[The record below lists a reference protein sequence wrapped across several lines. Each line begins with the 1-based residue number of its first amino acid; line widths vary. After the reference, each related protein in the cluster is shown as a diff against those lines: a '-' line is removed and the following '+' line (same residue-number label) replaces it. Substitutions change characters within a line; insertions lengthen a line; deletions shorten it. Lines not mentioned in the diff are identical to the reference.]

1 MSVDELR
8 AYEPGGVS
16 STAVGAEESLPL
28 AARLRTISRA
38 SAAITATIAVVS
50 LLGWVAHLQ
59 VLTRIVAGLP
69 SLKANAAVALVLAS
83 FAVVAYAHSGPRCG
97 VRYVGAVCAA
107 VVLVVGATTLAEYA
121 FGWRL
126 GIDQLLFHDQ
136 PGPHVPYPGRPAA
149 NAALS
154 FVLVG
159 LALLFWE
166 VRLRGVWVS
175 HVLAWVTATLGL
187 LALAGYATG
196 AQALASLPSG
206 QGIALG
212 AALGVI
218 LLSLSILL
226 ARPERGEIALLAS
239 GGHGGLVLRR
249 LLPVALFLLPA
260 CAGLS
265 LAGQRLGW
273 FSSATGA
280 WLSAIV
286 GTLALVAIAW
296 AVAVASESAEQ
307 AAGRLAAVVESS
319 EDAIISMTV
328 AGVIV
333 SWNAAAERTY
343 GYSAAGAVGQHIAIL
358 SPPGRAREQAQ
369 LLARVAAGERVR
381 HLEVVRRRRDGG
393 LLDVSL
399 TLSPVRDRAGRIVG
413 MSAIARDFT
422 EHKRAERELER
433 LAQAAEH
440 SSDVVISFDL
450 ERRIRHWNRGAERV
464 FGVRAEEAIGR
475 SVDQQLSM
483 LAESEETSAAA
494 KHAIGRALAGESVRL
509 EVQRRRQDGTVIDLE
524 ITVAPWGV
532 DGRVVGATS
541 AGVDVSERK
550 RAERELERLAQAA
563 EFGADAIVSFDLEMC
578 VRCWNL
584 GAERL
589 SGFTAAE
596 VLGLSIDELNALT
609 DEPPETGIRARA
621 AIARILRGES
631 GYQVEA
637 QRRHKD
643 GTVYDVLSTFVAWRV
658 DGRVVGATNT
668 TVDITERK
676 RAERELARLAQAVEH
691 GSDAILSFDRELR
704 IRYWNA
710 GAERLYGYEAAEV
723 LGLRTFEVAA
733 LVSESPQAIAESQ
746 SAVDRALGG
755 ERVSQ
760 LEARHR
766 HKDGTEFDA
775 LITVT
780 PWRVGEQVIGATTTA
795 VDISQRKRA
804 ERERE
809 RALAD
814 LEEAQRIATL
824 GSWTWVP
831 ASGQASWSAQMYEIF
846 GRDPADGPVTG
857 EALLMY
863 VHPEDRDRAADY
875 AQMSVGACAVELDCR
890 IIVSGAERALH
901 VLAYADPARSD
912 GYLGTVQD
920 VSKTRAVERALRAA
934 EERFRRAF
942 EGAPTGMA
950 LLSLD
955 WRLEQVNAALAALV
969 GCTRQELEGELL
981 SKLLHPADVELAT
994 EQLRALALGE
1004 HQRIAVEMRIMSA
1017 AGATVDV
1024 IMHASALRHGNDE
1037 PTRLLCQVQDITER
1051 KRFESELQFM
1061 ADHDP
1066 LTGLMN
1072 RRKFEAELDR
1082 HVEHVK
1088 RYGSQSALLMLD
1100 IDNFKAVN
1108 DTLGHNAGDELI
1120 ISIAGVLNQRV
1131 RASDVL
1137 ARLGGDEFAVLL
1149 PRADQAEAAQVADA
1163 LVRAVR
1169 ENAALLGGQRQ
1180 KVTTSVGI
1188 AIFDAT
1194 DSALSGE
1201 SALIEGDLAMYD
1213 AKDNGRNGYAF
1224 YASADHRISRTKARL
1239 TWVTR
1244 IEQAL
1249 ESDRFALVAQPIL
1262 DLRTNRIGQHEL
1274 LLRMLDEHDDM
1285 IPPAAFLYLAERFDL
1300 IAGIDR
1306 WVVAH
1311 AIELIDQHPEL
1322 RLHVNIS
1329 GKSLGNQ
1336 QLLQTIDEHLR
1347 ASRIDPGQLIFE
1359 VTETAAVAN
1368 ITDAQAFAQRL
1379 RDHGCRF
1386 ALDDFGAGFG
1396 SFYYLKHLPFDYVKI
1411 DGEFVQNVINGRVD
1425 QLVIDAVVRIARGL
1439 GNETIAE
1446 FVTNEQTQQMVARL
1460 GVDHA
1465 QGYHIGR
1472 PIPIPDL
1479 LNHTLTNPL

>member
-1 MSVDELR
+1 MV
-8 AYEPGGVS
+8 
-16 STAVGAEESLPL
+16 
-28 AARLRTISRA
+28 
-38 SAAITATIAVVS
+38 SAAVNAVIAVVA
-50 LLGWVAHLQ
+50 LVGWGAHLL
-59 VLTRIVAGLP
+59 VLARIVPGLP
-69 SLKANAAVALVLAS
+69 AMKANAAVSLVLAS

-97 VRYVGAVCAA
+97 VRYVAAACAA
-107 VVLVVGATTLAEYA
+107 VVLLVGAATLAEYA

-126 GIDQLLFHDQ
+126 GIDQLLFRDRS
-136 PGPHVPYPGRPAA
+136 VASAPYPGRPAA
-149 NAALS
+149 NMALG

-159 LALLFWE
+159 LALLLWE

-175 HVLAWVTATLGL
+175 HVLAWLIATLGL
-187 LALAGYATG
+187 LALVGYASG
-196 AQALASLPSG
+196 AKALASVPSR

-212 AALGVI
+212 AALGLI

-226 ARPERGEIALLAS
+226 ARPERGEIALLARGS
-239 GGHGGLVLRR
+239 HGGLVLRR
-249 LLPVALFLLPA
+249 LLPVVVLLPV

-296 AVAVASESAEQ
+296 AIAVASERAEQ

-319 EDAIISMTV
+319 EDAIISMT
-328 AGVIV
+328 AEGVIV
-333 SWNAAAERTY
+333 SWNAAAELLY
-343 GYSAAGAVGQHIAIL
+343 GYSAAGAVGRHISIL
-358 SPPGRAREQAQ
+358 SPPGGEHEQAR
-369 LLARVAAGERVR
+369 LLARVGAGERVR
-381 HLEVVRRRRDGG
+381 HLEVARRRRDGG
-393 LLDVSL
+393 LLEVSL
-399 TLSPVRDRAGRIVG
+399 TLSPIRDRAGRIVG

-422 EHKRAERELER
+422 EHKHAERELER

-440 SSDVVISFDL
+440 
-450 ERRIRHWNRGAERV
+450 
-464 FGVRAEEAIGR
+464 
-475 SVDQQLSM
+475 
-483 LAESEETSAAA
+483 
-494 KHAIGRALAGESVRL
+494 
-509 EVQRRRQDGTVIDLE
+509 
-524 ITVAPWGV
+524 
-532 DGRVVGATS
+532 
-541 AGVDVSERK
+541 
-550 RAERELERLAQAA
+550 
-563 EFGADAIVSFDLEMC
+563 GADAIVSFDLEMR
-578 VRCWNL
+578 VRRWNP

-589 SGFTAAE
+589 SGFAAAE

-609 DEPPETGIRARA
+609 DEPPETGIRAREA
-621 AIARILRGES
+621 TARILRGES
-631 GYQVEA
+631 GCQVEA

-643 GTVYDVLSTFVAWRV
+643 GTVYDVLSTFVAWRA

-676 RAERELARLAQAVEH
+676 RAERELARLAQAVEY

-710 GAERLYGYEAAEV
+710 GAERIYGYAAAEV
-723 LGLRTFEVAA
+723 LGLRTSEVAA
-733 LVSESPQAIAESQ
+733 LVSGSPQAIAESQ
-746 SAVDRALGG
+746 GAVERALRG

-760 LEARHR
+760 LEVRRR

-775 LITVT
+775 LITLT

-795 VDISQRKRA
+795 TDISQRKRA

-809 RALAD
+809 RALAE
-814 LEEAQRIATL
+814 LQQAQRVAKL

-831 ASGQASWSAQMYEIF
+831 GSGEASWSAQMYEIF
-846 GRDPADGPVTG
+846 GRDPAYGPVTG

-863 VHPEDRDRAADY
+863 VHPEDRDRAAGY
-875 AQMSVGACAVELDCR
+875 AQMSVGASSIEFDCR
-890 IIVSGAERALH
+890 IIVAGVERALY
-901 VLAYADPARSD
+901 VLARADPARLG

-920 VSKTRAVERALRAA
+920 VTTTRAVERALRAA

-950 LLSLD
+950 LLSID
-955 WRLEQVNAALAALV
+955 GRLEQVNAALAALY
-969 GCTRQELEGELL
+969 GCTRLELEGELL
-981 SKLLHPADVELAT
+981 SKLLHPADVELAS

-1004 HQRIAVEMRIMSA
+1004 RQRVAVELRIMSA
-1017 AGATVDV
+1017 AGSPVDV
-1024 IMHASALRHGNDE
+1024 MVHASALRYGNGE
-1037 PTRLLCQVQDITER
+1037 PTRLLFQVQDITER

-1082 HVEHVK
+1082 HVAHVK
-1088 RYGSQSALLMLD
+1088 RYGSDGALLMLD

-1108 DTLGHNAGDELI
+1108 DTLGHSAGDELI
-1120 ISIAGVLNQRV
+1120 ISIAGVLGQRV

-1169 ENAALLGGQRQ
+1169 ENAALLDGQRQ

-1188 AIFDAT
+1188 AMFDAD
-1194 DSALSGE
+1194 DSGLSGE

-1224 YASADHRISRTKARL
+1224 YASADHRTSRTKARL

-1249 ESDRFALVAQPIL
+1249 ASDRFALVAQPIL
-1262 DLRTNRIGQHEL
+1262 DLRTNRIAQHEL
-1274 LLRMLDEHDDM
+1274 LLRMLDDDGDM
-1285 IPPAAFLYLAERFDL
+1285 IPPAAFLYLAERFEL

-1311 AIELIDQHPEL
+1311 AIELIEQHPEL

-1329 GKSLGNQ
+1329 GKSLGNH
-1336 QLLQTIDEHLR
+1336 QLLQAIDEHLR
-1347 ASRIDPGQLIFE
+1347 ASRIDPHQLIFE
-1359 VTETAAVAN
+1359 VTETGAVAN
-1368 ITDAQAFAQRL
+1368 ITDAQTFAQRL

-1411 DGEFVQNVINGRVD
+1411 DGEFVQHAVNGHVD
-1425 QLVIDAVVRIARGL
+1425 QLVIDAVVRIAKGL

-1446 FVTNEQTQQMVARL
+1446 FVTDEQTQQMVARL

-1479 LNHTLTNPL
+1479 LNHTPTNPL